1 MTDYNS
7 ILKEEKKYEEPVLIP
22 NKKNKKFP
30 WFKIDLICLI
40 LILIISYLVYYT
52 TILTP
57 NNIFLNDLKIL
68 ADKYQKI
75 LNPLNLTSLTNDNY
89 NLIGTIYLNDKNY
102 NFKLNKNKENLNL
115 NLNQN
120 DLFLNYYITTDKEYI
135 KLPNSKEQYY
145 QLNINNSP
153 NIIANLKT
161 YLSNN
166 LPKDKFIKKFYINE
180 NTPIVESNLVLT
192 NEDLK
197 TALNLNSQTNSYEA
211 LLTFKNNS
219 ITNDIISIKI
229 TINNLTTNER
239 KVILYEKGNLTYK
252 DDNQNLK
259 FQLEEKNEDL
269 TLKIY
274 QNDILFSVLT
284 GTRQESSYQYTYQVI
299 DEIYNITL
307 KVKHENNTYYYE
319 ISSIIEKNNTTITP
333 TMNIELQHLD
343 KINYENTEISNA
355 INYETLT
362 EEEKVQYQTILNSI
376 IGELRQF
383 IEQHQ

>member
-22 NKKNKKFP
+22 NKKTKKFP

-166 LPKDKFIKKFYINE
+166 LPKAKFIKKFDINE

-197 TALNLNSQTNSYEA
+197 TALTLNSQTNSYEA

>member
-22 NKKNKKFP
+22 NKKTKKFP

-120 DLFLNYYITTDKEYI
+120 DLFLNYYITPDKEYI